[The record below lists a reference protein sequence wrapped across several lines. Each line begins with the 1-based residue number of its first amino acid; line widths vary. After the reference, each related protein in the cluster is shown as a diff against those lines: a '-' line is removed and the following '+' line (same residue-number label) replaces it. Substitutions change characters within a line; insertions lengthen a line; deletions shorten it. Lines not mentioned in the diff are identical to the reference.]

1 MLPDKIM
8 FSPKSIMHPSC
19 HSVYVTTSSSAAQY
33 SIHKFLL
40 HMTIRDETFGRS
52 FNQKFEKERTKIKN
66 LLSVIIRGKNK
77 IIKVA
82 ASNESSSSIPSP
94 SQSISLITIES
105 SSAILAVGDTVVLPT
120 QGGSN
125 LQSVHRQQQQIADNI
140 VAPVSRDISST
151 GGVMTG
157 Y

>member
-1 MLPDKIM
+1 MNFIDK
-8 FSPKSIMHPSC
+8 KS
-19 HSVYVTTSSSAAQY
+19 V
-33 SIHKFLL
+33 
-40 HMTIRDETFGRS
+40 E
-52 FNQKFEKERTKIKN
+52 FNTKIKN
-66 LLSVIIRGKNK
+66 EK

-105 SSAILAVGDTVVLPT
+105 SPAILAVGDTVVLPT
-120 QGGSN
+120 PGGSN
-125 LQSVHRQQQQIADNI
+125 LQSVHQQQQQLTNSI

-157 Y
+157 YKTEIIFFFCSK